1 MGIKKSVLVFLL
13 FVMCIGNVC
22 FAKAENTDFQ
32 YSIDVNLTNNQ
43 VMVYKKT
50 KTDSIQYRIKLLSA
64 LLAKEHRKES
74 FTPAI
79 NMSGERFLVMYMAS
93 MLQE

>member
-43 VMVYKKT
+43 VMVYKKDQNGQYT
-50 KTDSIQYRIKLLSA
+50 IPYKTFVCSVG
-64 LLAKEHRKES
+64 EG
-74 FTPAI
+74 TPE
-79 NMSGERFLVMYMAS
+79 GELHQR
-93 MLQE
+93 